1 MVGKA
6 DLINWECSNCGYRV
20 SLPPHYAGKTVKCPQ
35 CGDKG
40 KVGEAQAEA
49 ETKED
54 ALYEPAELVRC
65 PYCRELIRSDALKCK
80 HCNEILDKRLKRKKM
95 YEAAVYE
102 EALKRE
108 REGNRYAKNGLI
120 CGIVGAAGFFCI
132 GVILGPV
139 ALILGFKG
147 LDYAKRHP
155 KIGGEGSATV
165 AIIFGFIAIIGQVI
179 YLYIVF
185 GRGYRLW

>member
-1 MVGKA
+1 M
-6 DLINWECSNCGYRV
+6 INWECLNCGYRV

-35 CGDKG
+35 CGSKG
-40 KVGEAQAEA
+40 SVGEAQAEA

-80 HCNEILDKRLKRKKM
+80 HCDEILDRRLKRKRM
-95 YEAAVYE
+95 YELAAYE
-102 EALKRE
+102 EAAQRR
-108 REGNRYAKNGLI
+108 REGNKYARNGLI
-120 CGIVGAAGFFCI
+120 CGIVGAVGFFCL

-165 AIIFGFIAIIGQVI
+165 AIVLGVVDIIGHI
-179 YLYIVF
+179 IWLYLAF
-185 GRGYRLW
+185 GRRYVLW